1 MLSKPFMLK
10 RQTTTWRRSTFISH
24 NLPSMKIFPIE
35 LHVLQCRG
43 VGHCGHW
50 AGDIDYM
57 FLHLCRSGLQLL
69 LRATSA
75 LGSLLGVF
83 TGFSE
88 HLMLFHQAAVACLM
102 AHAPHGHLRQSASN
116 GHWGENHL
124 PMERHIWTDFHP
136 DYLKMDSRYTVDPMR
151 SSDVDSEHGNSTK
164 NNMEGDDITMTQLQR
179 LKRET
184 VPQSSTVQ
192 ASVNPGFHHP
202 SPKSFPSKL
211 LARRQMLK
219 ACHHSGV
226 MVTTNH
232 SPRNWVEHP
241 GVSPGSF
248 SVRGFSCEGSRVG
261 SIS

>member
-1 MLSKPFMLK
+1 
-10 RQTTTWRRSTFISH
+10 
-24 NLPSMKIFPIE
+24 
-35 LHVLQCRG
+35 
-43 VGHCGHW
+43 
-50 AGDIDYM
+50 
-57 FLHLCRSGLQLL
+57 
-69 LRATSA
+69 
-75 LGSLLGVF
+75 
-83 TGFSE
+83 
-88 HLMLFHQAAVACLM
+88 
-102 AHAPHGHLRQSASN
+102 
-116 GHWGENHL
+116 
-124 PMERHIWTDFHP
+124 MERRIWTDFHP
-136 DYLKMDSRYTVDPMR
+136 GYLKMDSRYTVDPMR

-184 VPQSSTVQ
+184 VLQSSTVQ

-248 SVRGFSCEGSRVG
+248 SVRVSGVKDQGREASHDDLNVNKEY
-261 SIS
+261 ISSEEHRQSPETNIFLQAT